1 MEDETAVLGA
11 GAAGPAGAAAAE
23 APTATQAAAPAPEPA
38 ASDAFAGSE
47 GTALPEAHSALIE
60 AFRMV
65 EQGGPV
71 VLILVAMSVLG
82 LAIALAKLW
91 QFSRAGLGDRRAVIE
106 ALTLRERGLPERAL
120 ARLAGVRG
128 PASRALALAI
138 DGQLRGTPEARIREA
153 VWRCGAEAIESL
165 RSWMRPLE
173 TIAALA
179 PLLGLFGTV
188 LGMIAAFAELEA
200 AGGRVDPSVLS
211 GGIWEALLTT
221 AVGLAVAIPAVA
233 AVNWFDRRIERE
245 EHLIESAAAGFFAAE
260 SAPPPRREEF
270 HEPRQ
275 SHAT

>member
-1 MEDETAVLGA
+1 
-11 GAAGPAGAAAAE
+11 PAGVTAAD
-23 APTATQAAAPAPEPA
+23 
-38 ASDAFAGSE
+38 ASAGSE
-47 GTALPEAHSALIE
+47 GTVSPELPAALVET
-60 AFRMV
+60 FRVV

-82 LAIALAKLW
+82 LAVALAKLW
-91 QFSRAGLGDRRAVIE
+91 QFSRAGLGDRRAVTE

-120 ARLAGVRG
+120 ARVAAARG

-138 DGQLRGTPEARIREA
+138 EGQLRSMPEPKIREA

-260 SAPPPRREEF
+260 PVLPQRREES
-270 HEPRQ
+270 HEAPRH
-275 SHAT
+275 HAA